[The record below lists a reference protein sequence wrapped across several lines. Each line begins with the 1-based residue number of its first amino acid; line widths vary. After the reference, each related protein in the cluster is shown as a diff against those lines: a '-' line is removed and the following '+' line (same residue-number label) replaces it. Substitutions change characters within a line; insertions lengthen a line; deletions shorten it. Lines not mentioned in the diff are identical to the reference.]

1 MVAAAAGDRVAPTV
15 AVGVG
20 VAITAGADTVGV
32 PADAVTAGPDE
43 HPARNI
49 VDKAT
54 AVHSRNV
61 GVSRAARR
69 RTRAE
74 GQTPDAGAPTYV
86 TLGVYP

>member
-54 AVHSRNV
+54 AMPSRSV
-61 GVSRAARR
+61 GVSSAAPR
-69 RTRAE
+69 RTQAE
-74 GQTPDAGAPTYV
+74 RETPDAAEPR
-86 TLGVYP
+86 